1 MTATETALLN
11 EAAWHGKAFTGAW
24 AATAGGTVD
33 VIEKA
38 IGKCRQWLTIM
49 DKASTYPF

>member
-24 AATAGGTVD
+24 TATAGGTAD

-38 IGKCRQWLTIM
+38 TGKRRQWLTIK
-49 DKASTYPF
+49 DKASAYPF